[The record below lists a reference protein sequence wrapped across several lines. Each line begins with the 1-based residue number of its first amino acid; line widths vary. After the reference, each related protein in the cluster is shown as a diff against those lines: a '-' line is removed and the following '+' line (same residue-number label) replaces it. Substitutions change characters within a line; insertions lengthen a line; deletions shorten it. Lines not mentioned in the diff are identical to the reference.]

1 MWKYKFI
8 WLALCF
14 TLMSCSIAIQKQPM
28 SLCENQNRQSINEQ
42 VLNSALIKT
51 QSWANATYGKSCVT
65 CAEIYSVEKESFTLH
80 ITSPGDLLINTSAT
94 IEFENETAKVLNKSI
109 YHSCHVRYKN

>member
-1 MWKYKFI
+1 MFTYKFI
-8 WLALCF
+8 WLALLF
-14 TLMSCSIAIQKQPM
+14 TLMSCSTSSRKEPM
-28 SLCENQNRQSINEQ
+28 NLCGNQNHQGINEQ
-42 VLNSALIKT
+42 VLNSALIKANN
-51 QSWANATYGKSCVT
+51 WANSTYGKSCVT

-94 IEFENETAKVLNKSI
+94 IEFENKTAKVLNKSV